1 MIKLYT
7 GLSGRR
13 FIHDTPFVSIVV
25 FSNLC
30 YHKFDSSDSTG
41 FKMQD
46 KSLQLKNSA
55 LADFLDHKTAKIDML
70 IVW

>member
-1 MIKLYT
+1 
-7 GLSGRR
+7 
-13 FIHDTPFVSIVV
+13 
-25 FSNLC
+25 
-30 YHKFDSSDSTG
+30 
-41 FKMQD
+41 MQD